1 MSAREVGLEMLSA
14 VSQRA
19 HIPLHLVCHPAY
31 HACGYRVPR
40 VLAEERNQ
48 LALLGFHQRQFLGQ
62 TVKHRQPHLY
72 PGSDISP
79 AECTVGRH
87 IIVGNRGACIDNQQV
102 LIRAKRYRPHRRCQ
116 SVLTQRL
123 RRVVAVANRNRRL
136 VVEQDEMRR
145 QAVQRID
152 HRRLDVYHRGDD
164 TVRDGVER
172 KESLHIRRRKR
183 LVDKG
188 MQQLTLIT
196 YYRHLRARVALVDT
210 EIHALLLRR

>member
-1 MSAREVGLEMLSA
+1 MLSA

-79 AECTVGRH
+79 TECTVGRH
-87 IIVGNRGACIDNQQV
+87 IIVGNRGACVDNQQV

-152 HRRLDVYHRGDD
+152 HRGLDVYHRGDD

-172 KESLHIRRRKR
+172 K
-183 LVDKG
+183 
-188 MQQLTLIT
+188 
-196 YYRHLRARVALVDT
+196 
-210 EIHALLLRR
+210 